1 MKKLLLF
8 AFVLVFA
15 GTAFGQVAY
24 LQYRNVPAEHQTK
37 FEERE
42 TKHWSKV
49 AKAAIEKGQMT
60 GWTLWRKVGVTKS
73 DAPNYVF
80 VNSHESLKQLDAN
93 MWGGNMDALGDVKPE
108 DVETNSFTTVT
119 FDYYIQ
125 MEDFVSGD
133 YKYAIVNYANPTN
146 LGKFIQENKTLWK
159 PFHESNIKNGGSM
172 TAWGMASVI
181 YPSGNQDRFSVMTWD
196 GFNKLSDALNYLSY
210 QAPSEDSNSGDNPFA
225 KIMSESEMGEI
236 LPDGFNYSII
246 YERVMTIE

>member
-8 AFVLVFA
+8 ALVLVFTS
-15 GTAFGQVAY
+15 TAFAQIAY
-24 LQYRNVPAEHQTK
+24 LQYRNVPAEHQAK

-60 GWTLWRKVGVTKS
+60 GWTLWRKVGVTKA

-125 MEDFVSGD
+125 MEDFIAGD
-133 YKYAIVNYANPTN
+133 YKYAVVNYAKPTN
-146 LGKFIQENKTLWK
+146 IGQFIQENKTLWK
-159 PFHESNIKNGGSM
+159 PFHENNIKNGGGM

-196 GFNKLSDALNYLSY
+196 GYNTLSDAMNHLRY
-210 QAPSEDSNSGDNPFA
+210 QTPSEDSPFSE
-225 KIMSESEMGEI
+225 IWSESKMNDI
-236 LPDGFNYSII
+236 LPDGFNYRII